1 MVHQFKV
8 VYSSDAKSQDWFA
21 CSILALSQASHV
33 CPLSVPWVCLINRLA
48 HKKDS
53 SNWYKNDIKVK
64 AAFPTARSSLH
75 LSCLHISPISSCSFW
90 RKKLRAETRS
100 PRGCEY
106 FNNLLLAVWWR
117 GYTTE
122 WAKRIS
128 LLAGRKHA
136 LVHTTFIRSTY
147 VSRRQSL
154 TVKSTT
160 GPNGWYFRQQWISK
174 ERQYDKT
181 NPTATLLPNKVDR
194 ACNTK
199 HSWNRSNQ
207 TWS

>member
-1 MVHQFKV
+1 MQNHRTGSLVRSWHSRKHLMFV
-8 VYSSDAKSQDWFA
+8 LWVFPGF
-21 CSILALSQASHV
+21 ALSTDLLTKKIAATDTRMISKWRQRSQRPVLRCICLV
-33 CPLSVPWVCLINRLA
+33 CIFHPFRLA
-48 HKKDS
+48 HS
-53 SNWYKNDIKVK
+53 
-64 AAFPTARSSLH
+64 A
-75 LSCLHISPISSCSFW
+75 